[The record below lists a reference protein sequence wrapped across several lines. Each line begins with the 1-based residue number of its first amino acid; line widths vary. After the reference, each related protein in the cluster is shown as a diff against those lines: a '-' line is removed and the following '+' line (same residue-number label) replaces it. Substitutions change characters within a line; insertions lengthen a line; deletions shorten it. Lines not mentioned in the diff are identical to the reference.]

1 MVNLWDCP
9 TFHVLLFIGVYMV
22 TVDSSGRIRLSS
34 QLVKSAGFRPGQ
46 SLAVVANSKNSFDII
61 SASKAPKNGDWAAY
75 SVEQDGR
82 VRVAKSTLS
91 NMGVNGKRKNITADS
106 KKGSITVSM

>member
-1 MVNLWDCP
+1 
-9 TFHVLLFIGVYMV
+9 MV

-46 SLAVVANSKNSFDII
+46 SLAVVSNGKNSFDII
-61 SASKAPKNGDWAAY
+61 AESKAPKSGDWASY

-82 VRVAKSTLS
+82 VRVAKTTLA
-91 NMGVNGKRKNITADS
+91 NLGVKGKRKNITADS